1 MLRISFLY
9 IFVIVSFISIGC
21 GTIGVSKPDTSD
33 PNVTLSFTEILND
46 PETYIDKV
54 LTFEAVVK
62 RTRYGS
68 NVELYTN
75 NKLRLFSITTHG
87 ADLHSIDANG
97 EEVEIFPNEKYRF
110 KCRIYEIKIDQHGI
124 WDIQAEFIVSDEK
137 DEKKILHQPELV
149 N

>member
-9 IFVIVSFISIGC
+9 ILVIVSLISIGC
-21 GTIGVSKPDTSD
+21 GTIGISKRDTSD

-46 PETYIDKV
+46 PEMYIDKV

-62 RTRYGS
+62 HTRYGS

-75 NKLRLFSITTHG
+75 KKLRQFSITTHG
-87 ADLHSIDANG
+87 AALHSMDENG

-124 WDIQAEFIVSDEK
+124 WDIQAEFIVSDE
-137 DEKKILHQPELV
+137 EEILHQPEFV

>member
-1 MLRISFLY
+1 MLRIPLLY
-9 IFVIVSFISIGC
+9 ILVIVSLISIGC
-21 GTIGVSKPDTSD
+21 GTIGVSKRNTSD
-33 PNVTLSFTEILND
+33 PNVALSFTEILND

-62 RTRYGS
+62 HTRYGS

-75 NKLRLFSITTHG
+75 RKLRQFSITTHG
-87 ADLHSIDANG
+87 ADLHSIDENG
-97 EEVEIFPNEKYRF
+97 EEVEIFPNKKYRF
-110 KCRIYEIKIDQHGI
+110 KCRIYEITIDQHSI

-137 DEKKILHQPELV
+137 EILHQPELV

>member
-9 IFVIVSFISIGC
+9 ILVIVSLISMGC
-21 GTIGVSKPDTSD
+21 GAIGVSKQDTSD
-33 PNVTLSFTEILND
+33 PNVTLSFTEVLND
-46 PETYIDKV
+46 PEIYIDKV

-62 RTRYGS
+62 RARYGRS
-68 NVELYTN
+68 VELYTN

-87 ADLHSIDANG
+87 AGLHSMDENDK
-97 EEVEIFPNEKYRF
+97 EVEIFPNKKYRF

-124 WDIQAEFIVSDEK
+124 WDIQAEFIVSDE
-137 DEKKILHQPELV
+137 EEILHQPELV

>member
-1 MLRISFLY
+1 MLKVSFLY
-9 IFVIVSFISIGC
+9 ILVIVSFVLIGC
-21 GTIGVSKPDTSD
+21 GTIGVSKRGTSD
-33 PNVTLSFTEILND
+33 PNVALSFTEVLND

-62 RTRYGS
+62 RTGYGS

-75 NKLRLFSITTHG
+75 KKLRQFSITAHG
-87 ADLHSIDANG
+87 ADLHSIDENG

-137 DEKKILHQPELV
+137 KILHQPELV

>member
-1 MLRISFLY
+1 MLRTSFVY
-9 IFVIVSFISIGC
+9 IIVIVSFISIGC
-21 GTIGVSKPDTSD
+21 GTIGVSKRDTSD
-33 PNVTLSFTEILND
+33 PNVTLPFTEILND
-46 PETYIDKV
+46 PEMYIDKV

-62 RTRYGS
+62 HTRYGS

-75 NKLRLFSITTHG
+75 KKLRQFSITTHG
-87 ADLHSIDANG
+87 ADLHSIGENG
-97 EEVEIFPNEKYRF
+97 EEVEIFPNQKYRF

-137 DEKKILHQPELV
+137 EILHQPELV

>member
-9 IFVIVSFISIGC
+9 IFVIVSFISMGC
-21 GTIGVSKPDTSD
+21 GTIGVSKGDTSD
-33 PNVTLSFTEILND
+33 PNVSLSFTEVLND

-75 NKLRLFSITTHG
+75 QKLRQFSITTHG
-87 ADLHSIDANG
+87 AGLHSMDENG

-137 DEKKILHQPELV
+137 QILHQPELV

>member
-1 MLRISFLY
+1 MLRTSFVY

-21 GTIGVSKPDTSD
+21 GTIGVSKRETSD
-33 PNVTLSFTEILND
+33 PNVTLSFAEVLND

-62 RTRYGS
+62 HTRYGS

-75 NKLRLFSITTHG
+75 KKLRQFSITTHS
-87 ADLHSIDANG
+87 ADLHSIDENG
-97 EEVEIFPNEKYRF
+97 EEVEIFPNQKYRF

-124 WDIQAEFIVSDEK
+124 WDIQAEFITSD
-137 DEKKILHQPELV
+137 DKKILHQPELV
-149 N
+149 K

>member
-1 MLRISFLY
+1 MLRTSFVY
-9 IFVIVSFISIGC
+9 ILVIVSFISMGC
-21 GTIGVSKPDTSD
+21 GMIGVSNRDTSD
-33 PNVTLSFTEILND
+33 PNVSLSFTEVLND

-62 RTRYGS
+62 RARYGR

-75 NKLRLFSITTHG
+75 NNLRLFSITTHG
-87 ADLHSIDANG
+87 VALYSMDENG
-97 EEVEIFPNEKYRF
+97 EEVEIFPNQKYRF

-124 WDIQAEFIVSDEK
+124 WDIQAEFIVSDE
-137 DEKKILHQPELV
+137 EEILHQPELV

>member
-9 IFVIVSFISIGC
+9 IFVIVSFISMGC
-21 GTIGVSKPDTSD
+21 GTIGVSKGDTSD
-33 PNVTLSFTEILND
+33 PNVALSFTEVLND

-75 NKLRLFSITTHG
+75 QKLRQFSITTHG
-87 ADLHSIDANG
+87 AGLHSMDANG

-137 DEKKILHQPELV
+137 QILHQPELV

>member
-9 IFVIVSFISIGC
+9 IFVIVSFISMGC
-21 GTIGVSKPDTSD
+21 GTIGVSKGDTSD
-33 PNVTLSFTEILND
+33 PNVALSFTEVLND

-75 NKLRLFSITTHG
+75 QKLRQFSITTHG
-87 ADLHSIDANG
+87 AGLHSMDENG

-137 DEKKILHQPELV
+137 QILHQPELV

>member
-1 MLRISFLY
+1 MLRISCLY
-9 IFVIVSFISIGC
+9 ILVIVSLISIGC
-21 GTIGVSKPDTSD
+21 GTIGISKRDTSD

-46 PETYIDKV
+46 PEMYIDKV

-75 NKLRLFSITTHG
+75 KKLRQFSITTHG
-87 ADLHSIDANG
+87 AGLHSMDENG
-97 EEVEIFPNEKYRF
+97 EEVEIFPNERYRF

-124 WDIQAEFIVSDEK
+124 WDIQAEFIVSDE
-137 DEKKILHQPELV
+137 EEILHQPELV

>member
-9 IFVIVSFISIGC
+9 ILVIVSLISIGC
-21 GTIGVSKPDTSD
+21 GTIGVSKRNTSD
-33 PNVTLSFTEILND
+33 PNVALSFTEILND

-54 LTFEAVVK
+54 LTFGAVVK

-75 NKLRLFSITTHG
+75 RKLRQFSITTHG
-87 ADLHSIDANG
+87 ADLHSIDENG
-97 EEVEIFPNEKYRF
+97 EEVEILPNKKYRF

-137 DEKKILHQPELV
+137 EILHQPELV

>member
-9 IFVIVSFISIGC
+9 IFVIVFFISIGC
-21 GTIGVSKPDTSD
+21 GMTGVSKRDTSD
-33 PNVTLSFTEILND
+33 PNVTLSFTEVLNN

-62 RTRYGS
+62 RTYHGS
-68 NVELYTN
+68 NIELYTN
-75 NKLRLFSITTHG
+75 KKLRQFLITTHG
-87 ADLHSIDANG
+87 AGLHSINGNG
-97 EEVEIFPNEKYRF
+97 EEVGIFPNEKYRF

-137 DEKKILHQPELV
+137 QILHQPELV

>member
-1 MLRISFLY
+1 MWRISFLY
-9 IFVIVSFISIGC
+9 ILIIVSFISIGC
-21 GTIGVSKPDTSD
+21 GTIGVSKRDTSD
-33 PNVTLSFTEILND
+33 PNVSLSFTEVLND
-46 PETYIDKV
+46 PETCIDKV

-62 RTRYGS
+62 RARYGS
-68 NVELYTN
+68 DVELYTN
-75 NKLRLFSITTHG
+75 KKLRLFSITARG
-87 ADLHSIDANG
+87 ADLHSIDENG

-137 DEKKILHQPELV
+137 GEKKILHQPELV

>member
-9 IFVIVSFISIGC
+9 IFVILFFISIGC
-21 GTIGVSKPDTSD
+21 GTIGVSKPDISD
-33 PNVTLSFTEILND
+33 PNVTLSFTEVLNN

-62 RTRYGS
+62 RTYHGS
-68 NVELYTN
+68 NIELYTN
-75 NKLRLFSITTHG
+75 KKLRQFSITTHG
-87 ADLHSIDANG
+87 ADLHSINENG

-137 DEKKILHQPELV
+137 HILHQPELV

>member
-9 IFVIVSFISIGC
+9 ILVIVSLISIGC
-21 GTIGVSKPDTSD
+21 GTIGLSKRGTSD
-33 PNVTLSFTEILND
+33 PNVTLSFTKILND
-46 PETYIDKV
+46 PETYMDKV

-62 RTRYGS
+62 STRYRS

-75 NKLRLFSITTHG
+75 NKLRQFSITAHG
-87 ADLHSIDANG
+87 AALHRIDENG
-97 EEVEIFPNEKYRF
+97 EEVEIFPNKKYRF

-124 WDIQAEFIVSDEK
+124 WDIQAEFIISDE
-137 DEKKILHQPELV
+137 EEILHQPELV

>member
-1 MLRISFLY
+1 MFRTSFVYVL
-9 IFVIVSFISIGC
+9 IIVSFIFIGC
-21 GTIGVSKPDTSD
+21 GMIGVSKRDTSD
-33 PNVTLSFTEILND
+33 PNVALSFTEVLND

-62 RTRYGS
+62 RARYRS
-68 NVELYTN
+68 EVELYTN
-75 NKLRLFSITTHG
+75 KKLRLFSITTRG
-87 ADLHSIDANG
+87 ADLHSIDENG
-97 EEVEIFPNEKYRF
+97 EEVEIFPNQKYRF

-137 DEKKILHQPELV
+137 KILHQPELV

>member
-1 MLRISFLY
+1 MK
-9 IFVIVSFISIGC
+9 
-21 GTIGVSKPDTSD
+21 GVSKRDTSD
-33 PNVTLSFTEILND
+33 PNVTLSFTEVLNN

-62 RTRYGS
+62 RTHHGS

-75 NKLRLFSITTHG
+75 KKLRQFSITTHR
-87 ADLHSIDANG
+87 ANLHSIDENG

-124 WDIQAEFIVSDEK
+124 WDIQAEFIVSDES
-137 DEKKILHQPELV
+137 EILYQPELV
-149 N
+149 K

>member
-1 MLRISFLY
+1 MLRTSFVY
-9 IFVIVSFISIGC
+9 ILVIVSFISIGC
-21 GTIGVSKPDTSD
+21 GKIGVSQRDTSD
-33 PNVTLSFTEILND
+33 PNVTLSFTEVLND

-68 NVELYTN
+68 DIELYTN
-75 NKLRLFSITTHG
+75 KKLRQFSITTHG
-87 ADLHSIDANG
+87 ADIHSIDENG

-137 DEKKILHQPELV
+137 HILHQPELV

>member
-1 MLRISFLY
+1 MLRILFLY
-9 IFVIVSFISIGC
+9 ILVIGTFISIGC

-33 PNVTLSFTEILND
+33 PNVTLSFTEVLND
-46 PETYIDKV
+46 PEIYIDKV

-62 RTRYGS
+62 QTRYRS

-75 NKLRLFSITTHG
+75 KKLRQFSITTHG
-87 ADLHSIDANG
+87 AHLHSIGENG
-97 EEVEIFPNEKYRF
+97 EEVEILPNEKYRF
-110 KCRIYEIKIDQHGI
+110 KCRIYEIKIDQHSM
-124 WDIQAEFIVSDEK
+124 WDIRAEFIISDDS